1 MFVIIFPT
9 FLNVIYL
16 DIHLRGLIF
25 EVMKLLLENKK
36 KYGFMIY
43 VIVVISYWKSYVL
56 IKTDLNR

>member
-36 KYGFMIY
+36 KIWLYDICDSSHLLLEVPCVNKDRFE
-43 VIVVISYWKSYVL
+43 
-56 IKTDLNR
+56 